1 MSIRQ
6 MENFCDGLRVSPD
19 PRKPNT
25 STMMLRSKAMAAAE
39 IRTVAEYFGAMKW
52 TSWTRVVETDLVPK
66 TRIEGNLFLTL
77 SSARTE
83 PIAGRIIETP
93 EDQKQS
99 EVFRNQRSGFVAY
112 VPLGSIKRGEY
123 LVTTGGMSVV
133 EGKMVSGKTVA
144 CSTCHGPDLMGLAD
158 VPGIAG
164 RSPSYL
170 VRQMYDL
177 QQGKR
182 RGASSPLMQP
192 FVA

>member
-1 MSIRQ
+1 
-6 MENFCDGLRVSPD
+6 
-19 PRKPNT
+19 
-25 STMMLRSKAMAAAE
+25 MMLRSKAMAAAE